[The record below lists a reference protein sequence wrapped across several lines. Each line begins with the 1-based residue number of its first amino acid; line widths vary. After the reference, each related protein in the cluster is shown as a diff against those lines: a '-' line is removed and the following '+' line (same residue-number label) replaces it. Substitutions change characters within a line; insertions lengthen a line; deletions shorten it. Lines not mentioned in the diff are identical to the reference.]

1 MMCVRDRMT
10 SPAITVTTETSS
22 GEIMKLFDSGAF
34 SALPVLDGE
43 GRLAGVVSTTDMV
56 RKVLT
61 VTGGAPTRAFDLMSA
76 PAVIATPGERLD
88 DAAWRLVAAR
98 THRLVV
104 VEDDKPVGVLSVR
117 DLLSA
122 YGDRRIPKPI
132 RTIMTRPVE
141 TVDLGDTIARA
152 IQRLASA
159 GVHGLVVLDDSRPV
173 GVFTHV
179 EAIAARRLP
188 EVLLQDPVEEMMSHE
203 TICFDAETAI
213 DRVAAAA
220 STMNVRRIL
229 VTEKKQLA
237 GIVSDVDLVD
247 VLSRAAD

>member
-1 MMCVRDRMT
+1 MLCVRDRMT
-10 SPAITVTTETSS
+10 SPAVTVTTDTSS
-22 GEIMKLFDSGAF
+22 GEIMRLFDSGAF
-34 SALPVLDGE
+34 SAVPVLDSE

-61 VTGGAPTRAFDLMSA
+61 VSGGTNARAFELMSA

-98 THRLVV
+98 AHRLVV

-117 DLLSA
+117 DLLAA
-122 YGDRRIPKPI
+122 YAGRALPKPI

-141 TVDLGDTIARA
+141 TVDIGDTIARS
-152 IQRLASA
+152 IHRLAHA
-159 GVHGLVVLDDSRPV
+159 GVHGLVVLDDTRPV
-173 GVFTHV
+173 GVFTHI
-179 EAIAARRLP
+179 EAMAARRLP
-188 EVLLQDPVEEMMSHE
+188 ELLLEDPVEEMMSHE

-229 VTEKKQLA
+229 VTEKKLLA

>member
-1 MMCVRDRMT
+1 
-10 SPAITVTTETSS
+10 
-22 GEIMKLFDSGAF
+22 MKLFDSGAF
-34 SALPVLDGE
+34 SAVPVLDGE

-56 RKVLT
+56 QKVLN
-61 VTGGAPTRAFDLMSA
+61 VSSGSPARAFELMSA
-76 PAVIATPGERLD
+76 PAIVATPGERLD

-98 THRLVV
+98 AHRLVV
-104 VEDDKPVGVLSVR
+104 VDGERPVGVLSVR
-117 DLLSA
+117 DLLA
-122 YGDRRIPKPI
+122 AFADRALPKPI

-141 TVDLGDTIARA
+141 TVDIGDTIGRA

-159 GVHGLVVLDDSRPV
+159 GVHGLVVLDDGKPV
-173 GVFTHV
+173 GVFTHA

-188 EVLLQDPVEEMMSHE
+188 ELLLEDPVEEMMSHE

-220 STMNVRRIL
+220 STTNVRRVL

-237 GIVSDVDLVD
+237 GIISDVDLVD
-247 VLSRAAD
+247 VLARAPARA